1 MRKELSGRGDQQLI
15 HSRMVQQKSDSKVA
29 PSGETA
35 LEWALKK
42 TEMVVTQPFM
52 ISQKTGEKFRS
63 SHSRGHAEVMRSSQR
78 GARVPHC
85 SAYSQ
90 ALRYG
95 WTY

>member
-63 SHSRGHAEVMRSSQR
+63 RICTAEVMRSSQR
-78 GARVPHC
+78 GAAC
-85 SAYSQ
+85 A
-90 ALRYG
+90 ALLG
-95 WTY
+95 L